1 MVQLRKAES
10 GRRIDKMR
18 QAESYQ
24 EDGSVEEG

>member
-10 GRRIDKMR
+10 GRIDKMR